1 MKTKSVNIATLKSPE
16 VNTRRHSDKQ
26 IEEMA
31 KSVEKFG
38 QIRPIV
44 IDEDNIV
51 WCGNGLVEALKKLG
65 RDKADALLVEGLSE
79 SDKKKLMLADNKI
92 YQLGYDDTQSVE
104 QIMLEL
110 DDFEIPGFDSDTL
123 EKLYGDLDD
132 AVAEFMN
139 YGKATNEEIKTIER
153 KGEEFKKQQEN
164 AVEVEVVREIATDT
178 GEERIVAQTRPE
190 EPTAIAGKYVTCPKC
205 GERIWL

>member
-1 MKTKSVNIATLKSPE
+1 
-16 VNTRRHSDKQ
+16 
-26 IEEMA
+26 
-31 KSVEKFG
+31 
-38 QIRPIV
+38 
-44 IDEDNIV
+44 
-51 WCGNGLVEALKKLG
+51 
-65 RDKADALLVEGLSE
+65 
-79 SDKKKLMLADNKI
+79 
-92 YQLGYDDTQSVE
+92 
-104 QIMLEL
+104 MLEL

-139 YGKATNEEIKTIER
+139 YGKATNDEIKTIER
-153 KGEEFKKQQEN
+153 KGEEFKQQQEN